1 MRRNW
6 LLATAVLLICVSTI
20 QAEVRTKTVDYS
32 FDGVNL
38 KGHLAWDDAV
48 QGKRPTVLVVH
59 EWWGLNDYAKK
70 RAEKLAALGYV
81 ALACDMYGE
90 GKFTVH
96 PEEAGKMA
104 GEVRKNM
111 KTWQGRAQAALKVL
125 QDHELVD
132 ARRVAAIGYCF
143 GGATALELAYTG
155 ADLAAVVTFHGAL
168 PVPDPEQAK
177 AIKAKV
183 LICHGALDSFIPEAT
198 IQKVRD
204 AFEKAK
210 VDYEMNYYG
219 GAVHSFT
226 VPEADK
232 AGMKGIAYNAP
243 ADHRS
248 WKSMLR
254 LFDEVFKSG
263 K

>member
-96 PEEAGKMA
+96 PEETGKMA

-168 PVPDPEQAK
+168 PGTGNGDAASSSASLERLGGNGDAPS
-177 AIKAKV
+177 I
-183 LICHGALDSFIPEAT
+183 LGAWRPLRCPVVSLGPPRST
-198 IQKVRD
+198 
-204 AFEKAK
+204 
-210 VDYEMNYYG
+210 G
-219 GAVHSFT
+219 
-226 VPEADK
+226 
-232 AGMKGIAYNAP
+232 
-243 ADHRS
+243 HRS
-248 WKSMLR
+248 PPRAGGRSQNGSPR
-254 LFDEVFKSG
+254 TRVRRP
-263 K
+263 